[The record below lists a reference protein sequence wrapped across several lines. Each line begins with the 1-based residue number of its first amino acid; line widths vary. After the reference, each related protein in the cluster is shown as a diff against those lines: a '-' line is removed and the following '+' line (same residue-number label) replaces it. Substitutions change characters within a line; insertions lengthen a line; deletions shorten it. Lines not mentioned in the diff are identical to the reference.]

1 MRTTSA
7 EPSRTSWNCGISSK
21 QLGIERRKPFVDHY
35 SKFGRKDILA
45 LARFDREQ
53 NKGRVFGRWTKVRHP
68 QLGDV
73 EVNGFDPRVGIWNPP
88 YERLAET
95 CNAQSAAFLR
105 VAALTPRIRVE
116 IVKQERTGGHTR
128 IDVRIANRGYLGTV
142 GLPSARKLPHS
153 EPLRLTAGGDGV
165 VLVAPA
171 ESIVEIGHLD
181 GWGAGLYGGPSI
193 FMPWTRGNGHER
205 FVTLV
210 AEGKGTLKVRVGSC
224 RVGYQTLDVAI
235 G

>member
-1 MRTTSA
+1 MF
-7 EPSRTSWNCGISSK
+7 
-21 QLGIERRKPFVDHY
+21 KPW
-35 SKFGRKDILA
+35 K
-45 LARFDREQ
+45 
-53 NKGRVFGRWTKVRHP
+53 KVTHP

-88 YERLAET
+88 YEKLDET
-95 CNAQSAAFLR
+95 CRAQSAAFLR
-105 VAALTPRIRVE
+105 VAALMPRVTVE
-116 IVKQERTGGHTR
+116 VVKQEKSGGSTR
-128 IDVRIANRGYLGTV
+128 IEMRVANRGYLSTF

-153 EPLRLTAGGDGV
+153 EVLRLSASGDGV
-165 VLVAPA
+165 RLVAPA

-181 GWGAGLYGGPSI
+181 GWGGGLYGGPSI

-210 AEGKGTLKVRVGSC
+210 AEGKGMLQVKVGSC
-224 RVGYQTLDVAI
+224 RVGYQTLDVAV